1 MKKNMK
7 KVILTVLSVAL
18 IVALSVTATL
28 AWLQDTTE
36 PVVNTFTEGKVDI
49 DLFEHQYDL
58 TNNSLTN
65 TEIRGDAT
73 VAGDE
78 GNSYK
83 MIPGAVLPKDPTVEV
98 LAVSEACWLFVKIE
112 EINNIDTFLSYAIA
126 DGWTVLNGTVDNAE
140 NPTAGDETIV
150 IYRTVADTDAD
161 QTFAVLKDNQVTV
174 NTSVDMDDMNA
185 LKEDTRPQL
194 KFTAYAIQSANLTDT
209 NDDGKVDAADA
220 WAALNPNS

>member
-1 MKKNMK
+1 MKNVK
-7 KVILTVLSVAL
+7 KVILTVLAVAL
-18 IVALSVTATL
+18 IVTLSVTATL

-49 DLFEHQYDL
+49 DLFEHQYDS

-83 MIPGAVLPKDPTVEV
+83 MIPGAVLPKDPTVV
-98 LAVSEACWLFVKIE
+98 VKGGSEACWLFMKLE
-112 EINNIDTFLSYAIA
+112 KANAADTFLTYSIDASV
-126 DGWTVLNGTVDNAE
+126 WTPLV
-140 NPTAGDETIV
+140 
-150 IYRTVADTDAD
+150 DAD
-161 QTFAVLKDNQVTV
+161 SDGAADDGVYYKEITTYTANDTPYNVLTGKQVTV
-174 NTSVDMDDMNA
+174 KTSVKMSDMTA
-185 LKEDTRPQL
+185 LSVSNYPKLT
-194 KFTAYAIQSANLTDT
+194 FTAYAVQSANLTDT

>member
-1 MKKNMK
+1 MKKNVK

-49 DLFEHQYDL
+49 DLYETKDG
-58 TNNSLTN
+58 TKVM
-65 TEIRGDAT
+65 A
-73 VAGDE
+73 
-78 GNSYK
+78 NSYK
-83 MIPGAVLPKDPTVEV
+83 MVPGDVLAKDPTVEV

-140 NPTAGDETIV
+140 GDETIV
-150 IYRTVADTDAD
+150 IYRAVADTDAD
-161 QTFAVLKDNQVTV
+161 QPFAVLKDNQVTV

-185 LKEDTRPQL
+185 LTEATRPQL
-194 KFTAYAIQSANLTDT
+194 KFTAYAIQSANIKDT
-209 NDDGKVDAADA
+209 NNNGAADEA
-220 WAALNPNS
+220 WAALNPLIP